1 MKRILIYFFILSGSL
16 KSFGQGEWVKASIDN
31 AIAPNS
37 TGLYISTNT
46 EFDANKCD
54 NIVFTVRVPKTA
66 GNNVVVTES
75 FHAAS
80 IAHITF
86 AIQKLNVD
94 DGTWYYY
101 LVNGTGSVLAA
112 TGTIY
117 PINTSLKLLELTY
130 SGGSS
135 NGNVELANIENDI
148 PGNAFI
154 RPQFYIQLNV
164 GDVTKYDEMFY
175 GTAGA
180 IPVNNLPVTGDDFV
194 GTASAVVLPVKFL
207 SFEANKNNNNAVLS
221 WSVQN
226 ESAIT
231 DHYEIERS
239 FNGRD
244 FEMIGSV
251 VARNNGNAN
260 NDYGS
265 TDQNISALR
274 SNGKIYYRVKQSD
287 RDGRHI
293 YTEIRSVRLDG
304 KTFDVSVYPNPV
316 VSNSTVNID
325 LAKEGKITV
334 MIVDATGKK
343 VNSVSFNGTKGLN
356 KYSLNMNQLASGT
369 YLVKVLSG
377 IENKTI
383 SVVKK

>member
-31 AIAPNS
+31 GITPNS

-80 IAHITF
+80 IAHISF

-112 TGTIY
+112 TGEIY

-130 SGGSS
+130 SGGNS

-175 GTAGA
+175 GTGGA
-180 IPVNNLPVTGDDFV
+180 IPVNNLPVTGDDYV
-194 GTASAVVLPVKFL
+194 GTASAVVLPVRFL
-207 SFEANKNNNNAVLS
+207 SFEANKSNNNALLT

-226 ESAIT
+226 ESTIT

-244 FEMIGSV
+244 FEMIGAV

-265 TDQNISALR
+265 TDQNITALR
-274 SNGKIYYRVKQSD
+274 SNGKIYYRVKQID
-287 RDGRHI
+287 RDGRYI
-293 YTEIRSVRLDG
+293 YTEIRTVRLDG

-325 LAKEGKITV
+325 LAIEGKVTV
-334 MIVDATGKK
+334 MIVDAAGKK
-343 VNSVSFNGTKGLN
+343 LNSVSFNGTKGLN
-356 KYSLNMNQLASGT
+356 KYSLNMNQLAAGT
-369 YLVKVLSG
+369 YLIKVLSG
-377 IENKTI
+377 NENKTV

>member
-1 MKRILIYFFILSGSL
+1 M
-16 KSFGQGEWVKASIDN
+16 
-31 AIAPNS
+31 
-37 TGLYISTNT
+37 
-46 EFDANKCD
+46 
-54 NIVFTVRVPKTA
+54 
-66 GNNVVVTES
+66 
-75 FHAAS
+75 
-80 IAHITF
+80 
-86 AIQKLNVD
+86 
-94 DGTWYYY
+94 
-101 LVNGTGSVLAA
+101 
-112 TGTIY
+112 
-117 PINTSLKLLELTY
+117 
-130 SGGSS
+130 
-135 NGNVELANIENDI
+135 
-148 PGNAFI
+148 
-154 RPQFYIQLNV
+154 
-164 GDVTKYDEMFY
+164 
-175 GTAGA
+175 
-180 IPVNNLPVTGDDFV
+180 

-207 SFEANKNNNNAVLS
+207 SFEANKISNNALLS

-265 TDQNISALR
+265 TDQNIAALR
-274 SNGKIYYRVKQSD
+274 SSGKIYYRVKQVD
-287 RDGRHI
+287 RDGRFI

-334 MIVDATGKK
+334 MIVDASGKMI
-343 VNSVSFNGTKGLN
+343 NTVSFPGTKGLN
-356 KYSLNMNQLASGT
+356 KYALNMNQLASGT
-369 YLVKVLSG
+369 YLIKVLSG
-377 IENKTI
+377 SENKTV